1 MTRRRDRG
9 WSRLEAAE
17 AAYLERF
24 GESAPVSPY
33 LDHRR
38 LPDVLFEAV
47 ERGERLTDTTLA
59 EQLGGAPRAVLP
71 PSAEE

>member
-1 MTRRRDRG
+1 VSHHGGLPRR
-9 WSRLEAAE
+9 LKAAE

-24 GESAPVSPY
+24 GERAPVSSY

-47 ERGERLTDTTLA
+47 ERGERENA
-59 EQLGGAPRAVLP
+59 
-71 PSAEE
+71 